1 MATVDDNRTDRV
13 IRSVGPS
20 ACWIDRFA
28 LAVCRFGKTN
38 TLSALAGAVGFL
50 LILMAIAAPVISPD
64 DPLEPDFSNMRASP
78 NPDSVFGTDD
88 IGRDA
93 LSRSIHGARISL
105 FVAFVAV
112 FIGTTTGFV
121 WGLTSGYLG
130 GRFDI
135 LSQRVAE
142 VLLAFPGLVLA
153 MVLAMALGASMW
165 TVIVA
170 ISITRIAPSARVV
183 RSVVMSVKETPYVD
197 AAKGIGATPLRIMMF
212 HVAPQCVAPYLIVF
226 TASVG
231 AAIITEASLSFLGV
245 GIPPPTPTWGTM
257 LGEASN
263 LFTPHWWMVVFPGI
277 FITVTV
283 LAFNLFGDGVRDIL
297 DPRLRGTM

>member
-1 MATVDDNRTDRV
+1 
-13 IRSVGPS
+13 
-20 ACWIDRFA
+20 
-28 LAVCRFGKTN
+28 
-38 TLSALAGAVGFL
+38 
-50 LILMAIAAPVISPD
+50 
-64 DPLEPDFSNMRASP
+64 
-78 NPDSVFGTDD
+78 
-88 IGRDA
+88 
-93 LSRSIHGARISL
+93 
-105 FVAFVAV
+105 
-112 FIGTTTGFV
+112 
-121 WGLTSGYLG
+121 
-130 GRFDI
+130 
-135 LSQRVAE
+135 
-142 VLLAFPGLVLA
+142 
-153 MVLAMALGASMW
+153 
-165 TVIVA
+165 
-170 ISITRIAPSARVV
+170 
-183 RSVVMSVKETPYVD
+183 
-197 AAKGIGATPLRIMMF
+197 MF